1 MKACRIVEHGIPG
14 KFEWVELPE
23 LRPGPD
29 EVVVEVKACGLNR
42 LDLWV
47 EEGGLPV
54 KVGLPRICGG
64 EIAGRIL
71 RLGADVDDW
80 RIGERVAVQ
89 SNLFCGECEFCLR
102 GEESICLKG
111 QLLGVDCDGG
121 FAEEVRVPARSL
133 VRIPEG
139 VSFSASAALTL
150 AGSTAMHMLTDRG
163 SVQSGDWVLVNG
175 AAGGVGVYAVQI
187 ARELGARV
195 IAAASTAAKREL
207 ALRLGAEA
215 AVDSSQPGWAGEVR
229 RLSGKRGVDWV
240 VEHVGGETLEQS
252 LHCLARGGSVVTC
265 GATAGRNVELNL
277 WPLFVKQQRLIGSY
291 GRTRKDLE
299 AVMEWAALGR
309 LKPVAHHVF
318 PLSRTADAFA
328 ALRSRGV
335 LGKVLVVTS

>member
-1 MKACRIVEHGIPG
+1 MKACRIVEHGTPG
-14 KFEWVELPE
+14 RFEMVELPE

-29 EVVVEVKACGLNR
+29 EVVVAVKACGLNR

-64 EIAGRIL
+64 EIAGTIL
-71 RLGADVDDW
+71 RLGGDVDDW

-102 GEESICLKG
+102 GEVSICLKG

-163 SVQSGDWVLVNG
+163 SVQPGDWVLVNG

-309 LKPVAHHVF
+309 LKPVVHHVF
-318 PLSRTADAFA
+318 PLSRAADAFA
-328 ALRSRGV
+328 ALRSRGA